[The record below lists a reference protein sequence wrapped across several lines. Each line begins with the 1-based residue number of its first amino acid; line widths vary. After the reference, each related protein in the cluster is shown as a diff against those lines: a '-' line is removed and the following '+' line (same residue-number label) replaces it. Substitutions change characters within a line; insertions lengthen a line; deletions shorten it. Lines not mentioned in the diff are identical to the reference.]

1 VDGSGKTGRG
11 SRALAALGFDP
22 NSVLAREPGVLL
34 DPHFLGA
41 MHAELEAEFGREG
54 AATTLMQV
62 GLIQGLHDAWR
73 AVGDDLGEG
82 FALSP
87 PLAIR
92 FTAVRNAEPAGAI
105 EMVGSWPERTEAG
118 ARLSLVGPC
127 SHAACHLSAG
137 YTSGWLSG
145 TMGANILALEST
157 CAAAGAAECRFIA
170 READAWRVDGDPRAL
185 SLLAALPFDAVR
197 ELVRSRPRS
206 DVEHAPQGGFDG
218 EAAVVHIWGPV
229 MVIPFTNGDEAL
241 SALELIGRDP
251 AAQDVSVVVVDLS
264 GAIIDDAF
272 GAMTLEQ
279 IVDSAETLGAETIFA
294 AVSPLSEPV
303 VAELDRQ
310 PLLVHKDLPQAIAA
324 AFQVAVAQGMVV

>member
-1 VDGSGKTGRG
+1 VDDSGRTGRG

-41 MHAELEAEFGREG
+41 LHAELEAEFGSEG
-54 AATTLMQV
+54 AATTLMQI

-82 FALSP
+82 IASSP

-105 EMVGSWPERTEAG
+105 EMVGSWPERSEAG

-145 TMGANILALEST
+145 TMDANILAIETSCT
-157 CAAAGAAECRFIA
+157 AAGAEECRFVA
-170 READAWRVDGDPRAL
+170 READAWRADGDPRAV

-197 ELVRSRPRS
+197 ELVRSRPR
-206 DVEHAPQGGFDG
+206 DDLERAPRGGLDS

-241 SALELIGRDP
+241 SAVELISRDP
-251 AAQDVSVVVVDLS
+251 AAQDVSVVVVDLA
-264 GAIIDDAF
+264 GAIIDEAF
-272 GAMTLEQ
+272 GALTLEQ
-279 IVDSAETLGAETIFA
+279 IIDSAEALGAETIFA

-303 VAELDRQ
+303 VSELDRL
-310 PLLVHKDLPQAIAA
+310 PLLIHKDVPHAIAA
-324 AFQVAVAQGMVV
+324 AFQVASAQRMIV

>member
-1 VDGSGKTGRG
+1 VDDSGETGRG

-22 NSVLAREPGVLL
+22 NSVLAREPGIFL

-41 MHAELEAEFGREG
+41 MHAELEAEFGSEG

-73 AVGDDLGEG
+73 AVGGDVGEG
-82 FALSP
+82 ISLPP

-92 FTAVRNAEPAGAI
+92 FTAVRNARPAGAI

-118 ARLSLVGPC
+118 ARLSLIGPC

-145 TMGANILALEST
+145 TMDANILAIESS
-157 CAAAGAAECRFIA
+157 CAAAGAEECRFIA
-170 READAWRVDGDPRAL
+170 READAWRADGDPRAI

-197 ELVRSRPRS
+197 ELVQSQPR
-206 DVEHAPQGGFDG
+206 DRVEPAPADG
-218 EAAVVHIWGPV
+218 VDSEAAVVHIWGPV
-229 MVIPFTNGDEAL
+229 MVIPFTSGDEAL
-241 SALELIGRDP
+241 SAVELIARDP

-272 GAMTLEQ
+272 GALTLEQ
-279 IVDSAETLGAETIFA
+279 IVDSAEALGAETIFA
-294 AVSPLSEPV
+294 AVSSLSEPV
-303 VAELDRQ
+303 VAELDRP
-310 PLLVHKDLPQAIAA
+310 PLLIHKDLPQAIAA
-324 AFQVAVAQGMVV
+324 AFQVAVAQRMLV